1 MLRVGCGATFKGALG
16 VNKTMSEPRKA
27 KVAIIGSGPAGL
39 TAAIYAGRAN
49 LSPVMFTGVPAG
61 GQLMITSDVDNFPG
75 FPQGVMGPE
84 LMDLFRKQAERFGAV
99 MLEDDV
105 AKVDFSHR
113 PFRLEGG
120 SGEELRAD
128 AIIVA
133 TGASALWLDVPGEA
147 KYQGKGVSACAT
159 CDGFFFKGKNVYVV
173 GGGDTAMEESTFLT
187 KFASQVTLVHRR
199 DSFRASKIM
208 QDKVRSNPK
217 IKIAFNT
224 VVEEV
229 VGNEKEVT
237 GLKLR
242 DVKEGRSYSAPV
254 DGLFIAIGHRP
265 NTDVFKGHLD
275 LDAKGYLKLHN
286 GTYTNVEGI
295 FGCGD
300 VSDPRY
306 RQAVTAAG
314 MGCMAAMDA
323 EKWLESLPDHH

>member
-1 MLRVGCGATFKGALG
+1 MNAVQRT
-16 VNKTMSEPRKA
+16 

-49 LSPVMFTGVPAG
+49 LSPILFTGVPAG
-61 GQLMITSDVDNFPG
+61 GQLMITTEVDNFPG
-75 FPQGVMGPE
+75 FPKGVQGPE
-84 LMDLFRKQAERFGAV
+84 LMELMRQQAERFGTV
-99 MLEDDV
+99 MVEDDV
-105 AKVDFSHR
+105 SSVDFSHR
-113 PFRLEGG
+113 PFVLRGG
-120 SGEELRAD
+120 SGAVVEAESV
-128 AIIVA
+128 IVA
-133 TGASALWLDVPGEA
+133 TGASALWLDVPGEE
-147 KYQGKGVSACAT
+147 KYRGKGVSACAT
-159 CDGFFFKGKNVYVV
+159 CDGFFFKGKDVVVV

-187 KFASQVTLVHRR
+187 KFAKSVLLVHRR
-199 DSFRASKIM
+199 DAFRASKIM